1 MRVRGEA
8 IAHQDDTRLR
18 SPLVAAAI
26 DVFPGCARPLIRPC
40 GAPSPGGR
48 RGARGAWSP
57 SPPGRGVGVRVRCEA
72 FAHQDSTRLR
82 PHPCP
87 PPRSIYPQASPV
99 PSSAPSGH
107 LLPAGEG
114 ERVAPGAPLPRERG
128 WGEGAG
134 RSRRASERHQASP
147 APLSAAAIDV
157 LPGFA
162 RTLIRP
168 CGAPSPGGRRGARGA
183 WSPSPRERG
192 WGEGAGRSHRASE
205 RHQASLAPLS
215 PLRSMSSQASPLP
228 SSAPSGHLLRAGE
241 GERVA
246 PGAPLPPGE
255 GLG

>member
-8 IAHQDDTRLR
+8 FAHQDDTRLR

-87 PPRSIYPQASPV
+87 PPRSIYPQASPA

-107 LLPAGEG
+107 LLP
-114 ERVAPGAPLPRERG
+114 V
-128 WGEGAG
+128 
-134 RSRRASERHQASP
+134 
-147 APLSAAAIDV
+147 
-157 LPGFA
+157 
-162 RTLIRP
+162 
-168 CGAPSPGGRRGARGA
+168 
-183 WSPSPRERG
+183 
-192 WGEGAGRSHRASE
+192 
-205 RHQASLAPLS
+205 
-215 PLRSMSSQASPLP
+215 
-228 SSAPSGHLLRAGE
+228 GE

-255 GLG
+255 GWGVRVRGGAFAHQNDTKLRSPLVAAAIDVFQASPVSSSAPAGHLLPVGEGERAAMGCCWCCALRRPLRLNRRAIFTRPFPAACYGLHPQRRFFAYHGRSSRVPLR